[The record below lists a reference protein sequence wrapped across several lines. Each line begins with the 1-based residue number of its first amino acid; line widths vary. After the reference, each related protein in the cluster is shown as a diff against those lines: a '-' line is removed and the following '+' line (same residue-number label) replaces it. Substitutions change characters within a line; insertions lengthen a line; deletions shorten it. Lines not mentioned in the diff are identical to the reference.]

1 MLPCTR
7 PRNLCSG
14 RRETSAG
21 KCGACSL
28 ADVQGVCSSI
38 RSVCVCVRVCACAC
52 VWQGASEVQAM
63 RPCTRSA
70 PRCMWPMC
78 DGRCAPPKQGAVG
91 LGLGRRSC
99 LWASWPLLLQSVLAV
114 GDVMMRASL
123 QQGRKHSA
131 RERVQAVHTSTA
143 QGNVFKQCTDRRSS
157 SASHVQAVHRSV
169 CIPCTCGRVLLG
181 SGFLEVGGVGSGVL
195 LGRGLADA
203 GSGPV
208 LGARGLWTLWL
219 LLFYT
224 VAVCGGSGWAT

>member
-1 MLPCTR
+1 VLPCTR

-14 RRETSAG
+14 RSETSAG

-131 RERVQAVHTSTA
+131 RERVQAVHRPT
-143 QGNVFKQCTDRRSS
+143 FKQCITRSS
-157 SASHVQAVHRSV
+157 SAQICLHSLHVW
-169 CIPCTCGRVLLG
+169 PCATGKWV
-181 SGFLEVGGVGSGVL
+181 
-195 LGRGLADA
+195 
-203 GSGPV
+203 P
-208 LGARGLWTLWL
+208 
-219 LLFYT
+219 
-224 VAVCGGSGWAT
+224 GSGWSGKWGAAGKRVSRCWEWAGSWRAWSVDAVAASLLYGGCLWREWLGNVGQLAS